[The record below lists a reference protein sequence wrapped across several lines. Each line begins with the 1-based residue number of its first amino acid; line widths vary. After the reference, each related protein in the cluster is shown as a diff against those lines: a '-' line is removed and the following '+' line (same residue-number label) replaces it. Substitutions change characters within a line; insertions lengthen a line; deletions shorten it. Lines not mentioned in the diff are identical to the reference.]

1 MMKNLAIV
9 KSQFPLCCY
18 WIGVAALNRSYAM
31 MNRSTITLLS
41 GVAERVW
48 QRNGEAAQVSDQG
61 SRGGSSE
68 YQTLLFFWYNLF
80 D

>member
-31 MNRSTITLLS
+31 MNCSTITLLS

-48 QRNGEAAQVSDQG
+48 QRNSEAAQG
-61 SRGGSSE
+61 TGFRSRVKRW
-68 YQTLLFFWYNLF
+68 Q
-80 D
+80 